1 MKDNDEKEV
10 EILKEE
16 SELQSAEKVTE
27 KTSVQHQ
34 EKSDSNNE
42 KNSKKSNNSLII
54 IAVLLIALSA
64 CILFV
69 IYTNRGINKG
79 NNNNNNIKTDS
90 NKVYSMYRMSGNS
103 IEDFDL
109 SFLQLENSN
118 KNILYSPLSIKY
130 ALGMLSDGAS
140 GKSKEQIDA
149 IIGDY
154 KSKAYTNSQNMSFA
168 NAMFVKDTYKDSIN
182 SSYVD
187 LLSTKYNA
195 SVIYDSFTTPDNL
208 NKWVSDKT
216 FNLIENLFDDVS
228 NNNFFLTNALAIDME
243 WKNVLQAT
251 NRASGRFM
259 YSVSYPHEKYFDRID
274 RLDDT
279 GYHGLKFNDNKVVKS
294 VEVGAS
300 INNYDIIKDKGRE
313 EMIKTITDGYNAH
326 VASGG
331 ETCGIDLD
339 TFVNTYMQ
347 EIGEN
352 FGRIDVSTDFLF
364 YNDENVKVFAKD
376 LKTYDNTTLQYVGV
390 MPTTDSLENYVKST
404 NAKALSKLVGKLK
417 PLELS
422 SFEEGKVYKLHAY
435 IPMFKFDYKLSL
447 KDDLQKLGINDV
459 FTKGKAD
466 LSNMTSDSETYIDS
480 ADHKATIEF
489 SNEGIKAAAATMAGG
504 AGATRCVGY
513 DYIYEIPVE
522 EIDLTFDKPY
532 LFIIRDKDTQEV
544 WFIGTVYEPTEK

>member
-1 MKDNDEKEV
+1 MKDNNETEV

-16 SELQSAEKVTE
+16 SETQNNEKVTE
-27 KTSVQHQ
+27 NASVQHQ
-34 EKSDSNNE
+34 EKNDTSNE
-42 KNSKKSNNSLII
+42 KNSKKTNNSLII

-69 IYTNRGINKG
+69 IYTNRSINKD
-79 NNNNNNIKTDS
+79 NNNSNNIKTDS

-140 GKSKEQIDA
+140 GTSKEQIDA

-195 SVIYDSFTTPDNL
+195 SVIYDPFTTPDNL

-251 NRASGRFM
+251 NKASGRFM
-259 YSVSYPHEKYFDRID
+259 YSVSYPHEKYFDHID
-274 RLDDT
+274 HLDATD
-279 GYHGLKFNDNKVVKS
+279 YYGLKFNDNKVVKS

-364 YNDENVKVFAKD
+364 YNDESVKVFAKD

-390 MPTTDSLENYVKST
+390 MSTTDSLENYVKST
-404 NAKALSKLVGKLK
+404 NAKALSELVGKLK

-459 FTKGKAD
+459 FTKGKAN
-466 LSNMTSDSETYIDS
+466 LSNMISDSEAYIDS
-480 ADHKATIEF
+480 TEHKATIEF
-489 SNEGIKAAAATMAGG
+489 SNEGIKAAAATMAGD

>member
-16 SELQSAEKVTE
+16 SELKSTEKVTE
-27 KTSVQHQ
+27 NTSVQQQ

-42 KNSKKSNNSLII
+42 KNRKKSNNSLII
-54 IAVLLIALSA
+54 IVVLLIALSA

-195 SVIYDSFTTPDNL
+195 SVIYDPFTTPDNL

-251 NRASGRFM
+251 NKASGRFM

-274 RLDDT
+274 HLDDT
-279 GYHGLKFNDNKVVKS
+279 GYYGLKFNDNKVVKS

-466 LSNMTSDSETYIDS
+466 
-480 ADHKATIEF
+480 
-489 SNEGIKAAAATMAGG
+489 
-504 AGATRCVGY
+504 
-513 DYIYEIPVE
+513 
-522 EIDLTFDKPY
+522 
-532 LFIIRDKDTQEV
+532 
-544 WFIGTVYEPTEK
+544 